1 MEPPD
6 KWPVASLSPQD
17 LQMLQQ
23 LESRIH
29 IDEGKD
35 IVLIAYQ
42 HN

>member
-17 LQMLQQ
+17 LRKLQQ
-23 LESRIH
+23 LESQILA
-29 IDEGKD
+29 DGGKG

-42 HN
+42 HK

>member
-17 LQMLQQ
+17 LQKLQQ
-23 LESRIH
+23 LESQIH
-29 IDEGKD
+29 AEGGKD

-42 HN
+42 RK